1 MGSGGG
7 CRLRRELTH
16 SRQLPFAIFLLMFAV
31 GQVPSLG
38 LSAMSQIAAERT
50 GPYMEQFTLPPT
62 GDGPLAGLR
71 FAVKDLIDAAGHRTG
86 CGNPDWL
93 ATHPPARVSAVCV
106 EQLLAAGAAC
116 DGKTISDEVAFSLL
130 GENIFYGTPLNPAA
144 PDRVPGGSSSG
155 SASAVA
161 CGLVD
166 FALGTDTGGSVRIPA
181 SYCGLWGMRPTHG
194 ITFLAGVMP
203 FSPSFDTIGVLARTA
218 DVLQRNGRAARPRG
232 IVSSNAVPR
241 NVIASTVRGNVIAH
255 AAINGYTP
263 SNVYLISEPLALCD
277 ADVRQALQG
286 PLDRLR
292 EIFPGAVRETS
303 LQRLLGDA
311 QAADL
316 STWLN
321 TFRTLRSAEVDS
333 CLGPWVEAAHPKFGP
348 SAAAGF
354 EIIRRMDRS
363 QIGPAIYERE
373 HLVENCTKPS
383 ARATSFASP
392 RRPTIAPLKGT
403 ASHDRHGDFYSRT
416 LALTSIAGIG
426 RLPQVSMPLANVSGV
441 PVGLSLHRSPRR
453 GHVAL
458 ANREKFE

>member
-1 MGSGGG
+1 
-7 CRLRRELTH
+7 
-16 SRQLPFAIFLLMFAV
+16 
-31 GQVPSLG
+31 
-38 LSAMSQIAAERT
+38 
-50 GPYMEQFTLPPT
+50 MEQFTLPPT

-71 FAVKDLIDAAGHRTG
+71 FAVKDLIDVAGHRTG

-93 ATHPPARVSAVCV
+93 ATHPPARVSAICV

-144 PDRVPGGSSSG
+144 PERVPGGSSSG

-161 CGLVD
+161 RHLVD

-181 SYCGLWGMRPTHG
+181 SYCGLWGMRPSHG
-194 ITFLAGVMP
+194 RTSLAGVMP
-203 FSPSFDTIGVLARTA
+203 FSPSFDTIGILARTA
-218 DVLQRNGRAARPRG
+218 DVLQRAMAVLLGRETPPPAQSPAPP
-232 IVSSNAVPR
+232 SNVD
-241 NVIASTVRGNVIAH
+241 S
-255 AAINGYTP
+255 P
-263 SNVYLISEPLALCD
+263 SNVYLVSEPLALAD
-277 ADVRQALQG
+277 GDVRQALQG
-286 PLDRLR
+286 PLDRVR
-292 EIFPGAVRETS
+292 EIFPSAVRETS
-303 LQRLLGDA
+303 LQKLLSDP

-333 CLGPWVEAAHPKFGP
+333 CLGPWVEAVHPKFGP

-354 EIIRRMDRS
+354 EIIRGQDRS

-373 HLVENCTKPS
+373 HLALELHQ
-383 ARATSFASP
+383 ALGP
-392 RRPTIAPLKGT
+392 RDLICLPTAPTVAPIKGT

-441 PVGLSLHRSPRR
+441 PVGLSFIGPHGQDMWLLQT
-453 GHVAL
+453 AQ
-458 ANREKFE
+458 KFD

>member
-1 MGSGGG
+1 
-7 CRLRRELTH
+7 
-16 SRQLPFAIFLLMFAV
+16 
-31 GQVPSLG
+31 
-38 LSAMSQIAAERT
+38 MSQIAAEQS

-71 FAVKDLIDAAGHRTG
+71 FAVKDLIDVAGHRTG

-116 DGKTISDEVAFSLL
+116 TGKTISDEVAFSLL

-144 PDRVPGGSSSG
+144 PERVPGGSSSG

-161 CGLVD
+161 CRLVD

-194 ITFLAGVMP
+194 VTSLAGVMP
-203 FSPSFDTIGVLARTA
+203 FSPSFDTIGILARTA
-218 DVLQRNGRAARPRG
+218 DVLQRAMGVLLGREAPSPAT
-232 IVSSNAVPR
+232 SSPAPP
-241 NVIASTVRGNVIAH
+241 A
-255 AAINGYTP
+255 
-263 SNVYLISEPLALCD
+263 NVYILDEPLAVCD
-277 ADVRQALQG
+277 ADVRQVLKG
-286 PLDRLR
+286 PLDRVR

-316 STWLN
+316 STWLD
-321 TFRTLRSAEVDS
+321 TFRTLRSAEVDN
-333 CLGPWVEAAHPKFGP
+333 CVGPWVEAVRPKFGP

-354 EIIRRMDRS
+354 EIIRQLDRR
-363 QIGPAIYERE
+363 QIGPAIYQRQ
-373 HLVENCTKPS
+373 H
-383 ARATSFASP
+383 FASQLRQALGP
-392 RRPTIAPLKGT
+392 RDLICLPTAPTIAPLKGT
-403 ASHDRHGDFYSRT
+403 TSHDRHGDFYSRT

-441 PVGLSLHRSPRR
+441 PVGLSPIGPHDEDMWLLQI
-453 GHVAL
+453 AQM
-458 ANREKFE
+458 FD

>member
-1 MGSGGG
+1 MS
-7 CRLRRELTH
+7 ELAP
-16 SRQLPFAIFLLMFAV
+16 QQA
-31 GQVPSLG
+31 
-38 LSAMSQIAAERT
+38 

-71 FAVKDLIDAAGHRTG
+71 FAVKDIIDVAGHRTG

-130 GENIFYGTPLNPAA
+130 GENVFYGTPLNPAA

-161 CGLVD
+161 RGLVD

-181 SYCGLWGMRPTHG
+181 GYCGLWGMRPTHG
-194 ITFLAGVMP
+194 ITSLAGVMP
-203 FSPSFDTIGVLARTA
+203 FSPSFDTIGVLARSA
-218 DVLQRNGRAARPRG
+218 DVLQRAMGVLLGREARSP
-232 IVSSNAVPR
+232 SNAD
-241 NVIASTVRGNVIAH
+241 
-255 AAINGYTP
+255 TP
-263 SNVYLISEPLALCD
+263 SNVYILTEPLALCD
-277 ADVRQALQG
+277 ADVRQALEA
-286 PLDRLR
+286 PLNRVR
-292 EIFPGAVRETS
+292 QTFPGAVRETS
-303 LQRLLGDA
+303 LQKLLGDT

-316 STWLN
+316 SNWLN

-333 CLGPWVEAAHPKFGP
+333 CLGPWVEVARPKFGP

-354 EIIRRMDRS
+354 EIIRQMDRS
-363 QIGPAIYERE
+363 QIGPAIFQRE
-373 HLVENCTKPS
+373 HLVQELHQ
-383 ARATSFASP
+383 ALGP
-392 RRPTIAPLKGT
+392 RDLICLPTAPTIAPLKGT

-426 RLPQVSMPLANVSGV
+426 RLPQLSMPLANVSGI
-441 PVGLSLHRSPRR
+441 PAGLSLIGPHDEDMWLLQI
-453 GHVAL
+453 AQL
-458 ANREKFE
+458 FA

>member
-1 MGSGGG
+1 
-7 CRLRRELTH
+7 
-16 SRQLPFAIFLLMFAV
+16 
-31 GQVPSLG
+31 
-38 LSAMSQIAAERT
+38 MS
-50 GPYMEQFTLPPT
+50 
-62 GDGPLAGLR
+62 
-71 FAVKDLIDAAGHRTG
+71 AGHRTG

-116 DGKTISDEVAFSLL
+116 TGKTISDEVAFSLL
-130 GENIFYGTPLNPAA
+130 GENVFYGTPLNPAA

-161 CGLVD
+161 RGLVD

-194 ITFLAGVMP
+194 LTSLAGVMP

-218 DVLQRNGRAARPRG
+218 DVLQRAMGVLLGREA
-232 IVSSNAVPR
+232 
-241 NVIASTVRGNVIAH
+241 
-255 AAINGYTP
+255 P
-263 SNVYLISEPLALCD
+263 SPATRRRHRMFTYSREPLALCD
-277 ADVRQALQG
+277 ADVRQALEG
-286 PLDRLR
+286 PLDRVR
-292 EIFPGAVRETS
+292 EIFPDAVRETS
-303 LQRLLGDA
+303 LQRLLGDT

-333 CLGPWVEAAHPKFGP
+333 CLGPWVEAVRPKFGP

-354 EIIRRMDRS
+354 EIIRQMDRS

-373 HLVENCTKPS
+373 HLAQRTPPS
-383 ARATSFASP
+383 PRPARPHLPPHGAHHRPAQRHGEPRPPRRLLQPNPCAHVNRGHRPTAPSIDATCQCLRRP
-392 RRPTIAPLKGT
+392 RRPL
-403 ASHDRHGDFYSRT
+403 
-416 LALTSIAGIG
+416 
-426 RLPQVSMPLANVSGV
+426 
-441 PVGLSLHRSPRR
+441 LHRPPRR

-458 ANREKFE
+458 ANRANVRLIYSRRLRRR